1 LKKSVSKQL
10 AMEGWIE
17 AELKEFRLPPE
28 IGALTDA
35 LLYAPDRNKPET
47 KAFEAACAETGL
59 TPAQLLFRCGAI
71 KSPYFLHYRRFLHE
85 QFPKGTGFPDARCA
99 RLPGDLPRADV
110 RAFSID
116 DAHTTEIDDALS
128 VVRLPGIGSRIGI
141 HIAAPGLAIE
151 HGSPLDGVARARL
164 STVYMPGNKIT
175 MLPDPWSRT
184 TRWPAAS
191 IARRCRS
198 T

>member
-1 LKKSVSKQL
+1 VRRHQV
-10 AMEGWIE
+10 G
-17 AELKEFRLPPE
+17 LPP
-28 IGALTDA
+28 ALPPLSCTSSFPRARPFPA
-35 LLYAPDRNKPET
+35 LEAP
-47 KAFEAACAETGL
+47 GL
-59 TPAQLLFRCGAI
+59 P
-71 KSPYFLHYRRFLHE
+71 S
-85 QFPKGTGFPDARCA
+85 
-99 RLPGDLPRADV
+99 DLPRADV

-128 VVRLPGIGSRIGI
+128 VVKLPGIGSRIGI

-175 MLPDPWSRT
+175 MLPDAVVRT

-191 IARRCRS
+191 IARRCRC